1 MATEHERFLS
11 EYVFK
16 KPVCVYNYPES
27 FKAFYM
33 RQNEDG
39 KTVASVDILAPGV
52 GEVVGG
58 S

>member
-52 GEVVGG
+52 YKNK
-58 S
+58 